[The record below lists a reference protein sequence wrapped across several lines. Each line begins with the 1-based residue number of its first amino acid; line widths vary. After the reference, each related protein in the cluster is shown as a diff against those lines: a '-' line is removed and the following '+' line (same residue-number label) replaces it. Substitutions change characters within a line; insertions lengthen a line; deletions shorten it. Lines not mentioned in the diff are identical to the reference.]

1 MSKFTIDIDYE
12 LADKITAQNLLE
24 TYQNFKDRISEI
36 EAGGRPAI
44 FEWEDIQADRAEIQ
58 KRIDALELLLD
69 WYCTPDQL
77 KEMGLKDNA

>member
-12 LADKITAQNLLE
+12 LVDKITAQSLIE

-44 FEWEDIQADRAEIQ
+44 FEWEDIEHDKAEIQ

-77 KEMGLKDNA
+77 EELRHA

>member
-12 LADKITAQNLLE
+12 LADKITAQSLLE
-24 TYQNFKDRISEI
+24 TYQNFKDRIGEI

-44 FEWEDIQADRAEIQ
+44 FEWEDIEHDKAEIQ

-77 KEMGLKDNA
+77 KEMGLKDDD

>member
-1 MSKFTIDIDYE
+1 MSKFTIDVDYE

-44 FEWEDIQADRAEIQ
+44 FEWEVQADRVEIQ
-58 KRIDALELLLD
+58 KRIDALKLLLE
-69 WYCTPDQL
+69 WYCTPDQF
-77 KEMGLKDNA
+77 KELDLA

>member
-12 LADKITAQNLLE
+12 LADKITAQRLIE

-44 FEWEDIQADRAEIQ
+44 FEWEDIEHDKAEIQ

-77 KEMGLKDNA
+77 EELRLA

>member
-69 WYCTPDQL
+69 WYCTPDQF
-77 KEMGLKDNA
+77 KELDLA

>member
-12 LADKITAQNLLE
+12 LVDKITAQSLIE

-44 FEWEDIQADRAEIQ
+44 FEWEDIEHDKAEIQ

-77 KEMGLKDNA
+77 EELRLA

>member
-1 MSKFTIDIDYE
+1 MFTIDIDYE
-12 LADKITAQNLLE
+12 LADKITVQSLIE
-24 TYQNFKDRISEI
+24 TYQNFKDRVLEI

-44 FEWEDIQADRAEIQ
+44 FEWEDIAVDRAEIQ

-77 KEMGLKDNA
+77 KELGLA

>member
-1 MSKFTIDIDYE
+1 MFTIDVDYE
-12 LADKITAQNLLE
+12 LADKITAQSLIE

-44 FEWEDIQADRAEIQ
+44 FEWEDIEHDKAEIQ

-77 KEMGLKDNA
+77 EELRLA

>member
-12 LADKITAQNLLE
+12 LADKITAQSLFE
-24 TYQNFKDRISEI
+24 TYQDFKDRISEI

-44 FEWEDIQADRAEIQ
+44 FEWEDIEHDKAEIQ

-77 KEMGLKDNA
+77 KELGLA

>member
-12 LADKITAQNLLE
+12 LADKITAQSLIE

-44 FEWEDIQADRAEIQ
+44 FEWEDIKHDKAEIQ
-58 KRIDALELLLD
+58 KRINALELLLD

-77 KEMGLKDNA
+77 EELRLA

>member
-1 MSKFTIDIDYE
+1 MFTIDIDYE
-12 LADKITAQNLLE
+12 LADKITAQSLID
-24 TYQNFKDRISEI
+24 THQNFKDRILEI

-44 FEWEDIQADRAEIQ
+44 FEWEDIAADRAEIQ

-77 KEMGLKDNA
+77 KELGLA

>member
-44 FEWEDIQADRAEIQ
+44 FEWEDIEHDKAEIQ

-77 KEMGLKDNA
+77 KEMGLKDDD

>member
-12 LADKITAQNLLE
+12 LADKITAQSLIE

-44 FEWEDIQADRAEIQ
+44 FEWEDIEHDKAEIQ

-77 KEMGLKDNA
+77 EELRLA

>member
-1 MSKFTIDIDYE
+1 MSKFTINIDYE
-12 LADKITAQNLLE
+12 LADKITAQSLIE

-44 FEWEDIQADRAEIQ
+44 FEWEDIEHDKAEIQ
-58 KRIDALELLLD
+58 KRINALELLLD

-77 KEMGLKDNA
+77 KELRLA

>member
-12 LADKITAQNLLE
+12 LADKITAQSLLE

-44 FEWEDIQADRAEIQ
+44 FEWEDIEHDKAEIQ

-77 KEMGLKDNA
+77 KEMGLKDDD

>member
-12 LADKITAQNLLE
+12 LADKITAQSLLE

-44 FEWEDIQADRAEIQ
+44 FEWEDIEHDKAEIQ

-77 KEMGLKDNA
+77 KELDLA

>member
-12 LADKITAQNLLE
+12 LADKITAQSLIE

-44 FEWEDIQADRAEIQ
+44 FEWEDIEHDKAEIQ

-77 KEMGLKDNA
+77 EELRHA

>member
-1 MSKFTIDIDYE
+1 MSKFTIDVDYE
-12 LADKITAQNLLE
+12 IVDKITVQSLIE

-77 KEMGLKDNA
+77 KELDLA

>member
-12 LADKITAQNLLE
+12 LVDKITAQSLIE

-44 FEWEDIQADRAEIQ
+44 FEWEDIEHDKVEIQ

-77 KEMGLKDNA
+77 EELRLA

>member
-12 LADKITAQNLLE
+12 LADKITAHTLLE

-58 KRIDALELLLD
+58 KRIDALKLLLD

-77 KEMGLKDNA
+77 KEMGLKDDA